1 MKGDC
6 FIGPTLALYDCLHDD
21 DEDIRNIA
29 GKIVSR
35 MFKESL
41 APIEAQRR
49 VLEGVADGCREEP
62 LLIWNVVA
70 RLTGDQHASYV
81 DGVDIV
87 VQSSVPEPLR
97 NIFKKDS
104 ALFAKEEPNIY
115 YDVVKELG
123 PWMKIFLKIPI
134 ECLQN
139 CEPQIGGS
147 PIDVLREW
155 VLKEYQTLRSTSHLE
170 KPGPLDRTPK
180 RAFAGY
186 LRVLYCAFTVVAHFI
201 RVAETMEL
209 THRIRTTETI
219 EQFDSEEI
227 GQWKSEKGLHEI
239 IELLEE
245 FALKPPAL
253 GLHEPI
259 YSLLLSADSLEL
271 TRLNVLS
278 VQISAMSRHPER
290 FLSLNISH

>member
-29 GKIVSR
+29 GQIVSR

-49 VLEGVADGCREEP
+49 VLEAVADGCREEP

-70 RLTGDQHASYV
+70 RITGDHTSYATGIDSV
-81 DGVDIV
+81 G
-87 VQSSVPEPLR
+87 QSSVPEPLY
-97 NIFKKDS
+97 NIFKQDS

-115 YDVVKELG
+115 YDVVTEMA
-123 PWMKIFLKIPI
+123 PWIHIFLKIPI
-134 ECLQN
+134 EYLQN
-139 CEPQIGGS
+139 CESQIGGS
-147 PIDVLREW
+147 PIEVLREW
-155 VLKEYQTLRSTSHLE
+155 VLKEFQTLRSTSHLE
-170 KPGPLDRTPK
+170 KTGPLGQMPK

-201 RVAETMEL
+201 RIA
-209 THRIRTTETI
+209 ETI
-219 EQFDSEEI
+219 ERFDSEEI
-227 GQWKSEKGLHEI
+227 GQWKSEMGLNEI
-239 IELLEE
+239 IEMLEE
-245 FALKPPAL
+245 FALKPPGL

-271 TRLNVLS
+271 TRLDVLS

-290 FLSLNISH
+290 FLSLNNSR

>member
-6 FIGPTLALYDCLHDD
+6 IISPTLALYDCLHDD

-29 GKIVSR
+29 AQIVSR

-41 APIEAQRR
+41 APMEAQRR
-49 VLEGVADGCREEP
+49 VLGGIADGCKEEP

-70 RLTGDQHASYV
+70 RLTGDQHASYAY
-81 DGVDIV
+81 GADIV
-87 VQSSVPEPLR
+87 VQSSVPELH

-115 YDVVKELG
+115 YDIVRELG
-123 PWMKIFLKIPI
+123 PWMKIFHKTPI
-134 ECLQN
+134 EYLQN
-139 CEPQIGGS
+139 CESQIGGS

-155 VLKEYQTLRSTSHLE
+155 VLKEYQALRSTSQLE
-170 KPGPLDRTPK
+170 KPGPFDRIPK

-186 LRVLYCAFTVVAHFI
+186 LRVLYCAFTVVTHFI
-201 RVAETMEL
+201 RVA
-209 THRIRTTETI
+209 ETI

-227 GQWKSEKGLHEI
+227 SQWKSENGLHEI

-253 GLHEPI
+253 GLHEAI
-259 YSLLLSADSLEL
+259 YDLLLTADSLKL
-271 TRLNVLS
+271 TKLDVLS
-278 VQISAMSRHPER
+278 VRISAMSRHPER
-290 FLSLNISH
+290 YLSLNS